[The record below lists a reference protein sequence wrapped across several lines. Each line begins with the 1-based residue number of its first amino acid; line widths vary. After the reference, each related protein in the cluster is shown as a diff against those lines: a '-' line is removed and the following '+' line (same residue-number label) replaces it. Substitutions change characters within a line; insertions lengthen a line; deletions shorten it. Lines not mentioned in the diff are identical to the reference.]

1 MTKQST
7 LLDEMKLYMTEID
20 QLETGGAVKKFRRNK
35 FSKSWNSS
43 GMIDVNL
50 YCGMA
55 ILISLDY
62 LSILI
67 ILLI

>member
-35 FSKSWNSS
+35 FSK
-43 GMIDVNL
+43 
-50 YCGMA
+50 Y
-55 ILISLDY
+55 
-62 LSILI
+62 
-67 ILLI
+67 